1 VSDDNRRSSSDNSHL
16 PSVNKCLPFP
26 FHSPATCKILL
37 LLETSYSPGHIIF
50 GMANMTLKSR
60 AATGRTTAIPPRSP
74 TVSDLDEVFKGFAD
88 PTRIRIL
95 SLLAAGELCVCDI
108 VEILELPQPAVSRHL
123 AYLRRTGLV
132 EVKRDL
138 KFAHYRLA
146 APEHAVHRN
155 LISCVRTCFRGI
167 TPLDHERR
175 KAEARVKARA
185 SEPC

>member
-1 VSDDNRRSSSDNSHL
+1 MTLRRRS
-16 PSVNKCLPFP
+16 PKGRKT
-26 FHSPATCKILL
+26 SPPA
-37 LLETSYSPGHIIF
+37 S
-50 GMANMTLKSR
+50 N
-60 AATGRTTAIPPRSP
+60 P
-74 TVSDLDEVFKGFAD
+74 TVDDLDEVFKGFAD

-123 AYLRRTGLV
+123 AYLRRMGLV

-146 APEHAVHRN
+146 APDHAVHQN

-167 TPLDHERR
+167 TSLDQERR
-175 KAEARVKARA
+175 KAETRVKSRA
-185 SEPC
+185 ADPC